1 MPGQILAGLAAGALP
16 IFGAQASAQIQRKW
30 ALRDLKNQN
39 FYNSPAEQLRRLK
52 EAGLPAAAFFSGG
65 VSSQSDQPRSSG
77 VDPTL
82 GVSQGVSSYLNSRMN
97 SAQLR
102 LMDAQTRKADAEA
115 GEAEGRTAVLKSP
128 MDNYFAGGVNTHQGV
143 LMSTQLDRQQADAAG
158 ANAAQMIQ
166 QQIAKA
172 GEGDILGALRRGDLD
187 HILTT
192 NDLLKQAF
200 ADNQQFLEF
209 KRKLAN
215 RLESKGEGGSIL
227 QILEELLGAALFSS
241 LRMKR

>member
-30 ALRDLKNQN
+30 ALRDLENQN

-65 VSSQSDQPRSSG
+65 VSSQSDQPRSSS

-128 MDNYFAGGVNTHQGV
+128 MDNFAGGINTHQGV

-187 HILTT
+187 HILT
-192 NDLLKQAF
+192 NNELLRQTF

-215 RLESKGEGGSIL
+215 RLEAKGEEGSIL
-227 QILEELLGAALFSS
+227 HILEELLGAALFSS